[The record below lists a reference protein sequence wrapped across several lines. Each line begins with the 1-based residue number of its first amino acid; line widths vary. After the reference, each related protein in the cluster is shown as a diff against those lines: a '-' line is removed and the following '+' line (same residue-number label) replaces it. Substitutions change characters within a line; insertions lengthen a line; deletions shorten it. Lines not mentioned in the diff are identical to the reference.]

1 VSAVAPT
8 APQDPH
14 ATTCPRCGSPLA
26 AEQDWCLD
34 CGAAARTRL
43 VPAPNWRAPV
53 ALLAALLLVA
63 VLALA
68 AAFVALTRDDEPRSA
83 PAGGSPP
90 AAPAGATRPAPP
102 GEGTQPAAPAAG
114 TQPATPAQP

>member
-8 APQDPH
+8 AARDPH
-14 ATTCPRCGSPLA
+14 ATPCPRCGKPLA
-26 AEQDWCLD
+26 SEQDWCLE

-43 VPAPNWRAPV
+43 VPTPNWRAPV

-68 AAFVALTRDDEPRSA
+68 AAFVALTRDDES
-83 PAGGSPP
+83 P
-90 AAPAGATRPAPP
+90 AAPRGQ
-102 GEGTQPAAPAAG
+102 TQPAAPP
-114 TQPATPAQP
+114 QPLPQP